1 MERITTYLKG
11 DRVIWIVVVILSIFS
26 MLAVYS
32 STGTLAYKYQ
42 SGNTEYYFF
51 KHLAIVFMG
60 LLLMYFAHLV
70 KYTYYSRASQILIW
84 IAIPMLL
91 LTLIVGTNINE
102 ASRWLTLPVV
112 GITFQTSDLAKIAL
126 IMYVARLLAKKQGQI
141 KDFKGTFVPIIVPVV
156 VVCALI
162 FPANFST
169 ASVLFTTCLIL
180 MFIGRVRMKYMLSM
194 LGIGLICGSLFVTV
208 LYNSEP
214 LQGFGRL
221 GTWQTRIVNFI
232 DGEQEGNYQVEQAKI
247 AIAKGGFIGSG
258 PGNSTQR
265 NFLPHPYSD
274 FIFAII
280 VEEYGM
286 LGGVIVV
293 LLYFILLFRTIR
305 MVGKSPGTFAALL
318 SIGCCFSL
326 VFQAL
331 INMAVAVNLVPVTG
345 LALPMVSMGGTSIL
359 FTSIAVGII
368 LSVSKSVEEGADNK
382 KTRKSRVFAA

>member
-42 SGNTEYYFF
+42 SGNTEYYLL
-51 KHLAIVFMG
+51 KHIAIVFMG

-70 KYTYYSRASQILIW
+70 KYTYYSRVSQILIW

-221 GTWQTRIVNFI
+221 GTWQTRIINFI

-382 KTRKSRVFAA
+382 KTRKSRVSVA